1 MSGCIIPATNN
12 IIKYE
17 IDSHI
22 TSEHFIN
29 ALRECLYFIRIT
41 AAMMMMTKMTMKNN
55 MPITPPTTAG
65 MCKEPDYMHMLAI
78 ADTKFINNLTL
89 L

>member
-1 MSGCIIPATNN
+1 MSGCWISIIPD

-41 AAMMMMTKMTMKNN
+41 AAMLMMMMMMM
-55 MPITPPTTAG
+55 MPITAPTTAG
-65 MCKEPDYMHMLAI
+65 MSKEPDYMHMLAI